1 MTAAA
6 RQASEPENTRLTLGG
21 YIADVLVDSR
31 GPEKVYHSIVQRIG
45 SAEILEWTQSL
56 SFEEA
61 LHVAQS
67 YLEYLNRTNEAK
79 DA

>member
-6 RQASEPENTRLTLGG
+6 RQASPQNTRLTLGD
-21 YIADVLVDSR
+21 YIADVLIDSR

-45 SAEILEWTQSL
+45 SAEILEWTQSR

-67 YLEYLNRTNEAK
+67 FLEYLNRTNEAK